1 MTSRECY
8 PQSVA
13 DGIVYE
19 LFPDAYFTTETND
32 FGGSSETR
40 KTYYDSDGNKL
51 GSSFENQFNEY
62 MDGADRVRTEINYQ
76 GPDDQW
82 LGNEYSVTNGERGYS
97 IETEVTLTSEPLFLD
112 LDGDDTG

>member
-1 MTSRECY
+1 M
-8 PQSVA
+8 
-13 DGIVYE
+13 
-19 LFPDAYFTTETND
+19 
-32 FGGSSETR
+32 GSFMNSFQMRILQLKLMILRFSETR

-97 IETEVTLTSEPLFLD
+97 MKRK
-112 LDGDDTG
+112 